1 MSAIFAVVDPKGAE
15 RAVRQLRG
23 LMFPEEA
30 VSDAEYLRKAKQ
42 MFTKMRG
49 MDMRIRPYPKR

>member
-1 MSAIFAVVDPKGAE
+1 MSAVFAVVDPKGAE

-42 MFTKMRG
+42 MFYKMR
-49 MDMRIRPYPKR
+49 DIDLRIKPFPKR